1 MSCWFQARFDKQEG
15 SAVRVG
21 RKKQGRKER
30 NSICAAGLAGH
41 CQQRGTISVQPKA

>member
-1 MSCWFQARFDKQEG
+1 MGCWFKVRFDKQEG

-30 NSICAAGLAGH
+30 NRICAAGLAGH
-41 CQQRGTISVQPKA
+41 CQQRASVSMQPKA